1 MGGSTS
7 QNDGG
12 QLPEYTGKMVVEC
25 PVKWGWGAPV
35 EEQRRLNALLEG
47 LEKLRHAGVTTATV
61 AVAFHKRSLLPLAQR
76 NVFMWEMTREIAG
89 VGARMLEA
97 PVSAMEI
104 TTRVSRT
111 IHSDLKDSWMAP
123 MRPDRG
129 YISLVRCHFYL

>member
-1 MGGSTS
+1 M
-7 QNDGG
+7 
-12 QLPEYTGKMVVEC
+12 
-25 PVKWGWGAPV
+25 
-35 EEQRRLNALLEG
+35 
-47 LEKLRHAGVTTATV
+47 V
-61 AVAFHKRSLLPLAQR
+61 AVAFHKWSLLPLAQR